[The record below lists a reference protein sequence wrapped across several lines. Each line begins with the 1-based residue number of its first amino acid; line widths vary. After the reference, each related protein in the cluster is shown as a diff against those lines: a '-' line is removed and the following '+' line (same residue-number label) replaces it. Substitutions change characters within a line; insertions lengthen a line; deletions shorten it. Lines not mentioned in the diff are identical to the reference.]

1 VEFVER
7 DVARVAAFA
16 LPDDGAFVARLAVD
30 GSVPVQDV
38 VGQVD
43 LSTGI
48 PVAKLRPLA
57 VVSDH
62 VVVLEELDVQ
72 IVRSRS
78 QNQSTPEAAPL
89 DVARGAL
96 DQFVVVVETVVLHEL
111 PDVGR
116 LDELP
121 GGLVGGPV
129 EARPAN
135 RIPYHDV
142 R

>member
-72 IVRSRS
+72 IVRE
-78 QNQSTPEAAPL
+78 QVPEPVDA
-89 DVARGAL
+89 G
-96 DQFVVVVETVVLHEL
+96 
-111 PDVGR
+111 
-116 LDELP
+116 
-121 GGLVGGPV
+121 GGLPSTSPV
-129 EARPAN
+129 
-135 RIPYHDV
+135 V
-142 R
+142 RSISSS